1 MISSL
6 SRTIVVFI
14 FLIAKLCVFAEAA
27 EEASLEI
34 PLSGILG
41 GDIDGEASS
50 DNFGSAV
57 AMSKN
62 GSRVVVGARYHNSAE
77 QVTDYYGN
85 TYFQNSVGSVRVFE
99 YGTTANSD
107 VCFSRSNSLSTFF
120 REIVIDVRCAVIRI
134 PTSGISPTG
143 AIFARF

>member
-1 MISSL
+1 MMISSSSSSL
-6 SRTIVVFI
+6 STTIVVVI
-14 FLIAKLCVFAEAA
+14 FLIANLYVFADAA
-27 EEASLEI
+27 ELEM
-34 PLSGILG
+34 PLSAILG

-107 VCFSRSNSLSTFF
+107 VCFSRTNSLSTFF
-120 REIVIDVRCAVIRI
+120 AKSWKLFSNVPAVSHFRK
-134 PTSGISPTG
+134 
-143 AIFARF
+143 